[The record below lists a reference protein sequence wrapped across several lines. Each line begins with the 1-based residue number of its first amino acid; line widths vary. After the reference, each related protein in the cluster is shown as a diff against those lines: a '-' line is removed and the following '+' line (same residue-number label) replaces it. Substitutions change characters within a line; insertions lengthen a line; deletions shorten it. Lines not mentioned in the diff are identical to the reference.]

1 MAVGAECHP
10 DIRVAQ
16 DPLDSMRIYTGP
28 QEQSCCRVS
37 QIVKSHPAG
46 EGARPKLHAALAA
59 ASQPTVWMPCRVTA
73 SASCFAPTA
82 HVLIALYHPG
92 ASERCTENLLRIG
105 LLSALG
111 SISARKDPSAWRA
124 SDGVFKVGHEGFS
137 DRNGIGMPTFRG
149 VSIVGTGDCQRAIWK
164 VDICFEQTTQL
175 ALA

>member
-1 MAVGAECHP
+1 MAVRAECHP
-10 DIRVAQ
+10 NVCVANN
-16 DPLDSMRIYTGP
+16 PLDSMRIHTGP

-59 ASQPTVWMPCRVTA
+59 ASKRTVWMPCRVTA

-105 LLSALG
+105 LLGAHG
-111 SISARKDPSAWRA
+111 STSARKNPSAWRA

-137 DRNGIGMPTFRG
+137 DWNGIDVPNLRG

-164 VDICFEQTTQL
+164 IDIRLEQTTQL
-175 ALA
+175 TLA